1 MAIWRVRATKSNA
14 QKAMNRYASRWSDP
28 TVSSSSL
35 VPAPALLTTRKV
47 TITHDLENADGRSA
61 RVLIQ
66 RPTGL
71 LLRRTTTAFEECA
84 REVTLK
90 PRIAARRVIGPRS

>member
-1 MAIWRVRATKSNA
+1 
-14 QKAMNRYASRWSDP
+14 MNRYASRWSDP
-28 TVSSSSL
+28 TVSSSPP

-47 TITHDLENADGRSA
+47 TITLDLIENADGRSA

-71 LLRRTTTAFEECA
+71 LLRRTTTAFEGCA

-90 PRIAARRVIGPRS
+90 PRIAARRVIGSRS